1 MCGLFPCIPILGER
15 GAMGWFRLKSV
26 NKCVSVIVLQI
37 ALLPVKSIF
46 INVKKGMSEL
56 WRWLAAKHTT
66 STNILNHFS
75 FY

>member
-1 MCGLFPCIPILGER
+1 MCGLFPCIPILGNR
-15 GAMGWFRLKSV
+15 GGGGGVRLKSV
-26 NKCVSVIVLQI
+26 KKCVCVIVLKI
-37 ALLPVKSIF
+37 ALLPVKSVF

-56 WRWLAAKHTT
+56 WCWLAAKHTT